1 MWCECLPRWVVI
13 SMYSEYRAVRV
24 MLSPMRII
32 DGLDQEN
39 IDMAT
44 NSSPTRLMVGGRAR
58 LVRLARSHQMAVRG
72 SRVCRPRARSIV
84 RLCTRS

>member
-13 SMYSEYRAVRV
+13 SMYSEYRAVMV
-24 MLSPMRII
+24 MLSPMRIM

-39 IDMAT
+39 ADIVT

-58 LVRLARSHQMAVRG
+58 LVRLARSHQTAVRG
-72 SRVCRPRARSIV
+72 SRVCRPRARIIV
-84 RLCTRS
+84 RLCIRS